1 MKYACIGVLLTLGL
15 LSGCSN
21 QPSQAAKSNQIKLK
35 AVADAAR
42 EYGAQGGL
50 AWESHQLNQLTK
62 QQAPMLDAV
71 FRFDELMLAHHVIPP
86 VLVESGDSLN
96 LDTPNTIRL
105 AAHTYRIQTP
115 ARFATASVRWQ
126 DYLVMKFNPPKK
138 PHNVLM
144 PHTQEEM
151 KIWMKNLLL
160 GWNLG
165 IDQAKNIFQNNL
177 AHLSQDFVGMELYHS
192 LLAQHIVTP
201 PYVATTQLGITGNKT
216 GLRINDRIL
225 RIAEVSKMNPHS
237 DTWRPAVLKGPRKH
251 ARQ

>member
-15 LSGCSN
+15 LCGCSHE
-21 QPSQAAKSNQIKLK
+21 PPPAANGNQIKLK

-50 AWESHQLNQLTK
+50 AWESQKLNQMTK
-62 QQAPMLDAV
+62 QHATILDAV

-86 VLVESGDSLN
+86 VLVESSDSLN
-96 LDTPNTIRL
+96 LDAPNVIRL

-115 ARFATASVRWQ
+115 ARFATTPMRWQ
-126 DYLVMKFNPPKK
+126 DYMIMDFEPPKK
-138 PHNVLM
+138 PHQVLL
-144 PHTQEEM
+144 PRTKEET
-151 KIWMKNLLL
+151 KVWMNNLLL

-165 IDQAKNIFQNNL
+165 IDQAKNIYQNNL

-201 PYVATTQLGITGNKT
+201 PYVSTTELGITGNTT

-225 RIAEVSKMNPHS
+225 RIAEVTKMNPHS
-237 DTWRPAVLKGPRKH
+237 DTWDPAVLNESPSHDR
-251 ARQ
+251 